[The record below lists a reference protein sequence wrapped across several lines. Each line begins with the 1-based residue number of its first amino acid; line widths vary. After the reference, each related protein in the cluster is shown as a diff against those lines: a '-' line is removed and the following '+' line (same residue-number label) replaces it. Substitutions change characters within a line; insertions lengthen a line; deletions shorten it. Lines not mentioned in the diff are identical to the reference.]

1 MPNGGT
7 VSFIH
12 LHHCVVNDNNKLLIS
27 SFLPTLMVFF
37 FVNSIKG
44 KSKGSGGSLKLHSLP
59 HLAEERCLLVSESA
73 SYP

>member
-7 VSFIH
+7 VSFII
-12 LHHCVVNDNNKLLIS
+12 LNNILLFAHS
-27 SFLPTLMVFF
+27 HDVFF
-37 FVNSIKG
+37 MQILSREKARG
-44 KSKGSGGSLKLHSLP
+44 MGGAGGSLKLNSLP

>member
-1 MPNGGT
+1 M
-7 VSFIH
+7 
-12 LHHCVVNDNNKLLIS
+12 VNDNNKLLIS

-37 FVNSIKG
+37 FANSIKG
-44 KSKGSGGSLKLHSLP
+44 KSEGSGGGGSLKLHSLP